1 MVFKIKKE
9 KLLENACFLLALLPS
24 LLIVTLWHFFN
35 KGLPGDDAAEYWS
48 VTLNIYNHV
57 QEHGFLKF
65 YDVYSI
71 RTWKPLIFPQLASIF
86 LFASHGSTLFMV
98 AATHF
103 VLNFLLCF
111 WLYGLFRIY
120 STKTYSI
127 ISTIF
132 CSTIP
137 GFLTWGFLFYA
148 DLPLYVFGVGTVYH
162 LIKSD
167 FFRQKTHSIFF
178 SIVFGL
184 LLCTRPTEAVTVFA
198 LPLIIYYLSLSRH
211 HGEKFYKIKPLI
223 IIFVSFA
230 ALFATAFFM
239 NYDEF
244 LIKFQS
250 RFFLKRV
257 FEISTA
263 VLFIIFVG
271 ITVKSYR
278 KQKDYFLSSIS
289 TALLIAISWWLK
301 YVAQLYRWVFGCT
314 FGELAQAAKVTAHQ
328 EHLFGSIN
336 MYLNGI
342 GYSQIIFPLLLLT
355 LAIIFVL
362 FSKDN
367 QKKLRTTGAK
377 ILQEPIFLILLSSF
391 ILLTLVISPRIAVFD
406 HRRALLPYMLFSI
419 GILLLI
425 SLITQHKKLHY
436 FIFLSAMFLF
446 TSLQTTSILQ
456 KIYGQESIEKFYP
469 NNSVASYLLPK
480 TNSLPIP
487 KRESYATSAVQWIY
501 DKLKNDKNCTDK
513 NPCTV
518 FALTN
523 VANYATMY
531 MLNDFVYKN
540 PTIKFKSTY
549 TTSQEKTD
557 EYITGNFKKIGGKF
571 YLALEIDPSIKKYD
585 LTNTFNFLHLNLAVA
600 YINQTIGQYNLLKAK
615 PDNILTMNGKKI
627 ILLESKK

>member
-1 MVFKIKKE
+1 ME
-9 KLLENACFLLALLPS
+9 SACFLLALFPS
-24 LLIVTLWHFFN
+24 LAIVTLWHFFN

-48 VTLNIYNHV
+48 VTLNIYNHI

-65 YDVYSI
+65 YDIYSI

-86 LFASHGSTLFMV
+86 LFVSHGSTLFMV

-137 GFLTWGFLFYA
+137 GILTWGLLFYA

-198 LPLIIYYLSLSRH
+198 LPLIIYYLSLSRLH
-211 HGEKFYKIKPLI
+211 REKFYKIKPLV

-230 ALFATAFFM
+230 ALFTTALFM

-263 VLFIIFVG
+263 ILFIVFAS
-271 ITVKSYR
+271 ITVRNYR
-278 KQKDYFLSSIS
+278 KQNDYFLSSIS

-301 YVAQLYRWVFGCT
+301 YVAQLYRWVFECT
-314 FGELAQAAKVTAHQ
+314 FGESAQSAKVTAHQ
-328 EHLFGSIN
+328 EYLLGSIN

-342 GYSQIIFPLLLLT
+342 GYSQIIFPLLLLI
-355 LAIIFVL
+355 LAIIFASL
-362 FSKDN
+362 SKDGRE
-367 QKKLRTTGAK
+367 KLRAIGAK

-391 ILLTLVISPRIAVFD
+391 ILLTLVISPGIAVFD
-406 HRRALLPYMLFSI
+406 HRRALLPYILFLI
-419 GILLLI
+419 GVLLLI
-425 SLITQHKKLHY
+425 FLITQHKKLHY
-436 FIFLSAMFLF
+436 FIFLSALFLF
-446 TSLQTTSILQ
+446 TALQTTSILQ

-469 NNSVASYLLPK
+469 NSSVSYYLLPK
-480 TNSLPIP
+480 TNSLPFP
-487 KRESYATSAVQWIY
+487 KRESYATSMVQWIY
-501 DKLKNDKNCTDK
+501 DKLKNDTKCTDK
-513 NPCTV
+513 KPCTIFV
-518 FALTN
+518 LIN
-523 VANYATMY
+523 VANYATMH

-540 PTIKFKSTY
+540 QAIKFKSTY

-557 EYITGNFKKIGGKF
+557 EYVTNNFKKAEGKF

-585 LTNTFNFLHLNLAVA
+585 PINTPNFLHRNLAIA
-600 YINQTIGQYNLLKAK
+600 YINQTLGQYNLLKEK
-615 PDNILTMNGKKI
+615 PSNILTMNGKKI
-627 ILLESKK
+627 ILLESKQQLR